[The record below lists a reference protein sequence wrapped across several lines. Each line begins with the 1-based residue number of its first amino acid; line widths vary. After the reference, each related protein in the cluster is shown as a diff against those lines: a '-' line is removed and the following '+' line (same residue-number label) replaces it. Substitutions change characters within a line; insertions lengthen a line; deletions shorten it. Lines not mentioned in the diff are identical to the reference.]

1 MIERCSNDRLG
12 INRIHVIVWSRFAP
26 PVLLLSKRRKSHQD
40 LIRPF
45 ITWVRCRNKACR
57 ESLQKLHFGRCSAL
71 SKTSFRDKDPH
82 FLSPNPHFV
91 TWETNI
97 SIECNQDQSKC
108 TSHTPPQSF
117 LSRVVPLSG
126 MIALRKLSC
135 PSQIRRFPS
144 LAIYVLATQNAL
156 KPKFISC
163 LHLRDRK

>member
-1 MIERCSNDRLG
+1 ML
-12 INRIHVIVWSRFAP
+12 AT
-26 PVLLLSKRRKSHQD
+26 LLQRGKSTFWCLQD
-40 LIRPF
+40 CCKHF
-45 ITWVRCRNKACR
+45 
-57 ESLQKLHFGRCSAL
+57 QKHFGRYSAL

-82 FLSPNPHFV
+82 FLLPNPHFV

-108 TSHTPPQSF
+108 TSHTPQSF

-144 LAIYVLATQNAL
+144 LAIYVLATRNAL